1 MNIVVIDSGVRL
13 SHVCFKNVNI
23 KSYELTDTHFKQV
36 YSDNDSFGHGTA
48 ICYLIEKSLQKQNIS
63 AQIIMIKAFENYET
77 TEANVVRALDIVLK
91 HFKADLINLSFGI
104 TSGKISSIINI
115 CNELSKKSI
124 IISAADNAGW
134 FTIPCI
140 LQNVIGVVSDDSL
153 LTPSEYTYIES
164 NMIQMGAYG
173 KSQRV
178 AWIGPDYCFVE
189 GNSFACAHSTG
200 IIAGLIDEYGKQD
213 LQGHLRRQADHC
225 IEIKESRNIYSLSI
239 PFKIKRAAI
248 FPLSKETSSLL
259 LFEDMLGFEITEIYD
274 SAITG
279 KVGAK
284 ASQVLK
290 LDLAKDHII
299 KNITEFTS
307 NGIDTVIIGHLGEY
321 IKHPKEYEKIASMLS
336 KCNSDTYF
344 YTFDSNENTSKLFSP
359 IIGKDYRV
367 PRINNGMMYY
377 IHTPVIGVYGTNSK
391 QGKFTLQLELRKE
404 FIKRGYTV
412 GQLGTEPQS
421 LLFGFD
427 SVYPM
432 GYNSAVQLSEFDSIL
447 YLNKVIHEIEM
458 KKDIDIIITGC
469 QSGTIP
475 YAFGHINNITL
486 PQIKFLYGT
495 CPDAVVLCV
504 NTYDYVDYIKRT
516 VKFIEGAV
524 NSKVVA
530 LIIYPKTPKLIGKLE
545 HDIKNVLDLDE
556 YSSELSSKMSL
567 PVFVLGKDT
576 DKLCDIIIDYLS
588 E

>member
-404 FIKRGYTV
+404 FIKRGSYIHIYHRS
-412 GQLGTEPQS
+412 PQ
-421 LLFGFD
+421 
-427 SVYPM
+427 
-432 GYNSAVQLSEFDSIL
+432 
-447 YLNKVIHEIEM
+447 
-458 KKDIDIIITGC
+458 
-469 QSGTIP
+469 
-475 YAFGHINNITL
+475 
-486 PQIKFLYGT
+486 
-495 CPDAVVLCV
+495 
-504 NTYDYVDYIKRT
+504 
-516 VKFIEGAV
+516 
-524 NSKVVA
+524 
-530 LIIYPKTPKLIGKLE
+530 
-545 HDIKNVLDLDE
+545 
-556 YSSELSSKMSL
+556 
-567 PVFVLGKDT
+567 
-576 DKLCDIIIDYLS
+576 
-588 E
+588 